1 MSTINRIRSEFDAT
15 REQIT
20 IVHDNGRRTIY
31 TEDYRGRVSVTQF
44 KRDGKP
50 MKAVILKDVR
60 P

>member
-1 MSTINRIRSEFDAT
+1 MSTINRIRSEFGAT

-20 IVHDNGRRTIY
+20 IVHDDGRRTIY

-50 MKAVILKDVR
+50 MKAVILKDAR